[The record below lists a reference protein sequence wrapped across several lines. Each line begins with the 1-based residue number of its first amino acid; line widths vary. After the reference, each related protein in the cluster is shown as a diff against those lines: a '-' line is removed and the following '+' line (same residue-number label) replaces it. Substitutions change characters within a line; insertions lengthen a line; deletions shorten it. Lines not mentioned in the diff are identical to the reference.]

1 MAGEEY
7 CISTGAFAKMCQTT
21 RDTLRYYEKQGI
33 LVPQKSEK
41 NGYHYYSYAQISS
54 FYFISTFRGLGCSVE
69 DIKEYLLGG
78 EEVRFDGFV
87 DRQYE
92 ALLAQ
97 QRELERRIGI
107 IGNTR
112 KLLEQIRK
120 NDTGKPELYEQ
131 PEVFRLK
138 VTKVRSDPAT
148 SFSEISADIHRHLK
162 ECDYPGI
169 QAFPMGASIGRED
182 FQNGR
187 YVYREVFSF
196 ADAQA
201 AGGDIRELPCRQTV
215 VMVCREKD
223 GDIRIA
229 YQKIRECL
237 KENTLKLCSDLYS
250 LSIVNVI
257 NPNAERKY
265 LKYIIGC
272 VQPAKLQGK
281 NAGVHCD
288 IFRA

>member
-7 CISTGAFAKMCQTT
+7 CISAGAFARMCQTT

-33 LVPQKSEK
+33 LVPKKSEK

-54 FYFISTFRGLGCSVE
+54 YYFISTFRGLGCSVE

-87 DRQYE
+87 DRQYA
-92 ALLAQ
+92 ALLMQ

-131 PEVFRLK
+131 PEIFRLK
-138 VTKVRSDPAT
+138 VTKVLSDPAT
-148 SFSEISADIHRHLK
+148 SFSEISTDIHRHLK
-162 ECDYPGI
+162 ECAHPGI

-182 FQNGR
+182 FQKEQ

-201 AGGDIRELPCRQTV
+201 SGPASASFL
-215 VMVCREKD
+215 
-223 GDIRIA
+223 A
-229 YQKIRECL
+229 
-237 KENTLKLCSDLYS
+237 DLR
-250 LSIVNVI
+250 L
-257 NPNAERKY
+257 
-265 LKYIIGC
+265 
-272 VQPAKLQGK
+272 
-281 NAGVHCD
+281 
-288 IFRA
+288 

>member
-7 CISTGAFAKMCQTT
+7 CISAGVFARMCQTT

-33 LVPQKSEK
+33 LVPKKSEK

-87 DRQYE
+87 DRQY
-92 ALLAQ
+92 AVLLKQ

-112 KLLEQIRK
+112 KLLEQIRR

-131 PEVFRLK
+131 PEILRLK
-138 VTKVRSDPAT
+138 VTKVLSDPAT
-148 SFSEISADIHRHLK
+148 SFSEISTDIHRHLK
-162 ECDYPGI
+162 ACDHPGV
-169 QAFPMGASIGRED
+169 QAFPMGAAIGRED
-182 FQNGR
+182 FQKEQ

-196 ADAQA
+196 A
-201 AGGDIRELPCRQTV
+201 
-215 VMVCREKD
+215 D

-229 YQKIRECL
+229 YQKIRNYL
-237 KENTLKLCSDLYS
+237 KEQALQLSSDLYS

-257 NPNAERKY
+257 DPNAERKY
-265 LKYIIGC
+265 LKYIIAC
-272 VQPAKLQGK
+272 VEPVKSMSERHRGLK
-281 NAGVHCD
+281 
-288 IFRA
+288 ITRK

>member
-7 CISTGAFAKMCQTT
+7 CISAGVFARMCQTT
-21 RDTLRYYEKQGI
+21 RDTLRYYEKQGV
-33 LVPQKSEK
+33 LVPKKSEK

-78 EEVRFDGFV
+78 EKVRFDGFV
-87 DRQYE
+87 DRQY
-92 ALLAQ
+92 AVLLKQ

-112 KLLEQIRK
+112 KLLEQIRR

-131 PEVFRLK
+131 PEIFRLK
-138 VTKVRSDPAT
+138 VTKVLSDPAT
-148 SFSEISADIHRHLK
+148 SFSEISTDIHRHLK
-162 ECDYPGI
+162 ACDHPGV
-169 QAFPMGASIGRED
+169 QAFPMGAAIGRED
-182 FQNGR
+182 FQKGQ

-196 ADAQA
+196 ADEQA
-201 AGGDIRELPCRQTV
+201 AGSGIREIPGIRTV

-223 GDIRIA
+223 GDIRLA
-229 YQKIRECL
+229 YQKIRNYL
-237 KENTLKLCSDLYS
+237 KEQALQLSSDLYS

-257 NPNAERKY
+257 DPNAERKY
-265 LKYIIGC
+265 LKYIIAC
-272 VQPAKLQGK
+272 VEPVKSMSERHRGLK
-281 NAGVHCD
+281 
-288 IFRA
+288 ITRK

>member
-1 MAGEEY
+1 MTEEEY
-7 CISTGAFAKMCQTT
+7 CISAGAFAKMCQTT

-33 LVPQKSEK
+33 LVPKKSEK

-87 DRQYE
+87 DRQY
-92 ALLAQ
+92 AVLLKQ
-97 QRELERRIGI
+97 KRELERRIGI

-112 KLLEQIRK
+112 KLLEQIRR

-131 PEVFRLK
+131 PEIFRLK
-138 VTKVRSDPAT
+138 VTKVLSDPAT
-148 SFSEISADIHRHLK
+148 SFSEISTDIHRHLK
-162 ECDYPGI
+162 ACDHPGV
-169 QAFPMGASIGRED
+169 QAFPMGAAIGRED
-182 FQNGR
+182 FQKGQ

-201 AGGDIRELPCRQTV
+201 ACPGIREIPGIRTV

-223 GDIRIA
+223 GDIRLA
-229 YQKIRECL
+229 YQKIRNYL
-237 KENTLKLCSDLYS
+237 KEQALQLSSDLYS

-257 NPNAERKY
+257 DPNAERKY
-265 LKYIIGC
+265 LKYIIAC
-272 VQPAKLQGK
+272 VEPVKSMSERHRGLK
-281 NAGVHCD
+281 
-288 IFRA
+288 ITRK

>member
-7 CISTGAFAKMCQTT
+7 CISAGVFARMCQTT

-33 LVPQKSEK
+33 LVPKRSEK

-87 DRQYE
+87 DRQY
-92 ALLAQ
+92 AVLLKQ
-97 QRELERRIGI
+97 KRELERRIGI

-112 KLLEQIRK
+112 KLLEQIRR

-131 PEVFRLK
+131 PEIFRLK
-138 VTKVRSDPAT
+138 VTKVLSDPAT
-148 SFSEISADIHRHLK
+148 SFSEISTDIHRHLK
-162 ECDYPGI
+162 ACDHPGV
-169 QAFPMGASIGRED
+169 QAFPMGAAIGRED
-182 FQNGR
+182 FQKGQ

-196 ADAQA
+196 ADEQA
-201 AGGDIRELPCRQTV
+201 AGSGIREIPGIRTV

-223 GDIRIA
+223 GDIRLA
-229 YQKIRECL
+229 YQKIRNYL
-237 KENTLKLCSDLYS
+237 KEQALQLSSDLYS

-257 NPNAERKY
+257 DPNAERKY
-265 LKYIIGC
+265 LKYIIAC
-272 VQPAKLQGK
+272 VEPVKSMSERHRGLK
-281 NAGVHCD
+281 
-288 IFRA
+288 ITRK

>member
-7 CISTGAFAKMCQTT
+7 CISAGVFARMCQTT

-33 LVPQKSEK
+33 LVPKKSEK

-87 DRQYE
+87 DRQY
-92 ALLAQ
+92 AVLLKQ

-112 KLLEQIRK
+112 KLLEQIRR

-131 PEVFRLK
+131 SEILRLK
-138 VTKVRSDPAT
+138 VTRVLSDPAT
-148 SFSEISADIHRHLK
+148 SFSEISTDIHRHLK
-162 ECDYPGI
+162 ACDHPGV
-169 QAFPMGASIGRED
+169 QAFPMGAAIGRED
-182 FQNGR
+182 FQKGQ

-201 AGGDIRELPCRQTV
+201 AGPGIREIPGSRTV

-223 GDIRIA
+223 GDIRLA
-229 YQKIRECL
+229 YQKIRNYL
-237 KENTLKLCSDLYS
+237 KEQALQLSSDLYS

-257 NPNAERKY
+257 DPNAERKY
-265 LKYIIGC
+265 LKYIIAC
-272 VQPAKLQGK
+272 VELVKSMSERHRGLK
-281 NAGVHCD
+281 
-288 IFRA
+288 ITRK

>member
-1 MAGEEY
+1 MAGEEHS
-7 CISTGAFAKMCQTT
+7 ISAGVFARICQTT
-21 RDTLRYYEKQGI
+21 RDTLRYYEKQRI
-33 LVPQKSEK
+33 LVPKKSEK

-87 DRQYE
+87 DRQY
-92 ALLAQ
+92 AVLLKQ
-97 QRELERRIGI
+97 KRELERRIGI

-112 KLLEQIRK
+112 KLLEQIRR

-131 PEVFRLK
+131 PEIFRLK
-138 VTKVRSDPAT
+138 VTKVLSDPAT
-148 SFSEISADIHRHLK
+148 SFSEISTDIHRHLK
-162 ECDYPGI
+162 ACDHPGV
-169 QAFPMGASIGRED
+169 QAFPMGAAIGRED
-182 FQNGR
+182 FQKGQ

-201 AGGDIRELPCRQTV
+201 AGPGIREIPGIRTV

-223 GDIRIA
+223 GDIRLA
-229 YQKIRECL
+229 YQKIRNYL
-237 KENTLKLCSDLYS
+237 KEQALQLSSDLYS

-257 NPNAERKY
+257 DPNAERKY
-265 LKYIIGC
+265 LKYIIAC
-272 VQPAKLQGK
+272 VEPVKSMSERHRGLK
-281 NAGVHCD
+281 
-288 IFRA
+288 ITRK

>member
-7 CISTGAFAKMCQTT
+7 CISAGAFARMCQTT

-33 LVPQKSEK
+33 LVPKKSEK

-54 FYFISTFRGLGCSVE
+54 YYFISTFRGLGCSVE

-87 DRQYE
+87 DRQYA
-92 ALLAQ
+92 ALLMQ

-131 PEVFRLK
+131 PEIF
-138 VTKVRSDPAT
+138 
-148 SFSEISADIHRHLK
+148 FSEISTDIHRHLK
-162 ECDYPGI
+162 ECAHPGI
-169 QAFPMGASIGRED
+169 QVFPMGASIGRED
-182 FQNGR
+182 FQKEQ

-201 AGGDIRELPCRQTV
+201 SGPGIRELSGRLTV

-229 YQKIRECL
+229 YQKIRNYLQEQAL
-237 KENTLKLCSDLYS
+237 QLSSDLYS

-257 NPNAERKY
+257 DPNAERKY
-265 LKYIIGC
+265 LKYIIAC
-272 VQPAKLQGK
+272 VEPVKSMSERHRGLK
-281 NAGVHCD
+281 
-288 IFRA
+288 ITRK

>member
-7 CISTGAFAKMCQTT
+7 CISAGAFARMCQTT

-33 LVPQKSEK
+33 LVPKKSEK

-54 FYFISTFRGLGCSVE
+54 YYFISTFRGLGCSVE
-69 DIKEYLLGG
+69 DIKEW

-87 DRQYE
+87 DRQYA
-92 ALLAQ
+92 ALLMQ

-131 PEVFRLK
+131 PEIFRLK
-138 VTKVRSDPAT
+138 VTKVLSDPAT
-148 SFSEISADIHRHLK
+148 SFSEISTDIHRHLK
-162 ECDYPGI
+162 ECAHPGI

-182 FQNGR
+182 FQKEQ

-201 AGGDIRELPCRQTV
+201 SGPGIRELSGRLTV

-229 YQKIRECL
+229 YQKIRNYLQEQAL
-237 KENTLKLCSDLYS
+237 QLSSDLYS

-257 NPNAERKY
+257 DPNAERKY
-265 LKYIIGC
+265 LKYIIAC
-272 VQPAKLQGK
+272 VEPVKSMSERHRGLK
-281 NAGVHCD
+281 
-288 IFRA
+288 ITRK

>member
-1 MAGEEY
+1 MEGKEY
-7 CISTGAFAKMCQTT
+7 CISAGTFARICQTT

-33 LVPQKSEK
+33 LVPQKNEQ

-54 FYFISTFRGLGCSVE
+54 FYFISTFRGLGCSVN

-78 EEVRFDGFV
+78 EELRFDRFV

-112 KLLEQIRK
+112 KLLEQIRR

-131 PEVFRLK
+131 PERLRMK
-138 VTKVRSDPAT
+138 VTPVCSRPCT
-148 SFSEISADIHRHLK
+148 SFSEIAADIRVHLK
-162 ECDYPGI
+162 GCVCPDI

-182 FQNGR
+182 FWENQ
-187 YVYREVFSF
+187 YLYKEVFSF
-196 ADAQA
+196 ADKQA
-201 AGGDIRELPCRQTV
+201 EGADIRELPEKRMV

-223 GDIRIA
+223 GDIREA
-229 YQKIRECL
+229 YRKIRTFLEQ
-237 KENTLKLCSDLYS
+237 KKIELCSDIYS

-257 NPNAERKY
+257 DPHAERKY
-265 LKYIIGC
+265 LKYIMGC
-272 VQPAKLQGK
+272 V
-281 NAGVHCD
+281 
-288 IFRA
+288 R

>member
-7 CISTGAFAKMCQTT
+7 CISAGVFARMCQTT

-33 LVPQKSEK
+33 LVPKKSEK

-87 DRQYE
+87 DRQY
-92 ALLAQ
+92 AVLLKQ

-120 NDTGKPELYEQ
+120 NDTGKPELYE
-131 PEVFRLK
+131 PEIFRLK
-138 VTKVRSDPAT
+138 VTKVLSDPVT
-148 SFSEISADIHRHLK
+148 SFSEISTDIHRHLK
-162 ECDYPGI
+162 ACDHPGV
-169 QAFPMGASIGRED
+169 QAFPMGAAIGRED
-182 FQNGR
+182 FQKGQ

-201 AGGDIRELPCRQTV
+201 AGPGIREIPGSRTV

-229 YQKIRECL
+229 YQKIRNYL
-237 KENTLKLCSDLYS
+237 KEQALQLSSDLYS

-257 NPNAERKY
+257 DPNAERKY
-265 LKYIIGC
+265 LKYIIAC
-272 VQPAKLQGK
+272 VEPVKSMSERHRGLK
-281 NAGVHCD
+281 
-288 IFRA
+288 ITRK

>member
-7 CISTGAFAKMCQTT
+7 CISAGVFARMCQTT

-33 LVPQKSEK
+33 LVPKKSEK

-87 DRQYE
+87 DRQY
-92 ALLAQ
+92 AVLLKQ
-97 QRELERRIGI
+97 KRELERRIGI

-112 KLLEQIRK
+112 KLLEQIRR

-131 PEVFRLK
+131 PEIFRLK
-138 VTKVRSDPAT
+138 VTKVLSDPAT
-148 SFSEISADIHRHLK
+148 SFSEISTDIHRHLK
-162 ECDYPGI
+162 ACDHPRV
-169 QAFPMGASIGRED
+169 QAFPMGAAIGRED
-182 FQNGR
+182 FQKGQ

-196 ADAQA
+196 ADEQA
-201 AGGDIRELPCRQTV
+201 AGSGIREIPGIRTV

-223 GDIRIA
+223 GDIRLA
-229 YQKIRECL
+229 YQKIRNYL
-237 KENTLKLCSDLYS
+237 KEQALQLSSDLYS

-257 NPNAERKY
+257 DPNAERKY
-265 LKYIIGC
+265 LKYIIAC
-272 VQPAKLQGK
+272 VEPVKSMSERHRGLK
-281 NAGVHCD
+281 
-288 IFRA
+288 ITRK

>member
-7 CISTGAFAKMCQTT
+7 CISAGAFARMCQTT

-33 LVPQKSEK
+33 LVPKKSEK

-54 FYFISTFRGLGCSVE
+54 YYFISTFRGLGCSVE

-87 DRQYE
+87 DRQYA
-92 ALLAQ
+92 ALLMQ

-112 KLLEQIRK
+112 KL
-120 NDTGKPELYEQ
+120 PELYEQ
-131 PEVFRLK
+131 PEIFRLK
-138 VTKVRSDPAT
+138 VTKVLSDPAT
-148 SFSEISADIHRHLK
+148 SFSEISTDIHRHLK
-162 ECDYPGI
+162 ECAHPGI

-182 FQNGR
+182 FQKEQ

-201 AGGDIRELPCRQTV
+201 SGQGIRELPGRLTV

-229 YQKIRECL
+229 YQKIRNYL
-237 KENTLKLCSDLYS
+237 KEQALQLSSDLYS

-257 NPNAERKY
+257 DPNAERKY
-265 LKYIIGC
+265 LKYIIAC
-272 VQPAKLQGK
+272 VEPVKSMSERHRGLK
-281 NAGVHCD
+281 
-288 IFRA
+288 ITRK

>member
-7 CISTGAFAKMCQTT
+7 CISAGAFARMCQTT

-33 LVPQKSEK
+33 LVPKKSEK

-54 FYFISTFRGLGCSVE
+54 YYFISTFRGLGCSVE

-87 DRQYE
+87 DRQYA
-92 ALLAQ
+92 ALLMQ

-131 PEVFRLK
+131 PEIFRLK
-138 VTKVRSDPAT
+138 VTKVLSDPAT
-148 SFSEISADIHRHLK
+148 SFSEISTDIHRHLK
-162 ECDYPGI
+162 ECAHPGI
-169 QAFPMGASIGRED
+169 QVFPMGASIGRED
-182 FQNGR
+182 FQKEQ

-201 AGGDIRELPCRQTV
+201 SGPGIRELSGRLTV

-229 YQKIRECL
+229 YQKIR
-237 KENTLKLCSDLYS
+237 N
-250 LSIVNVI
+250 
-257 NPNAERKY
+257 Y
-265 LKYIIGC
+265 L
-272 VQPAKLQGK
+272 
-281 NAGVHCD
+281 
-288 IFRA
+288 

>member
-7 CISTGAFAKMCQTT
+7 CISAGAFARMCQTT

-33 LVPQKSEK
+33 LVPKKSEK

-54 FYFISTFRGLGCSVE
+54 YYFISTFRGLGCSVE

-87 DRQYE
+87 DRQYA
-92 ALLAQ
+92 ALLMQ

-131 PEVFRLK
+131 PEIFRLK
-138 VTKVRSDPAT
+138 VTKVLSDPAT
-148 SFSEISADIHRHLK
+148 SFSEISTDIHRHLK
-162 ECDYPGI
+162 ECAHPGI

-182 FQNGR
+182 FQKEQ

-201 AGGDIRELPCRQTV
+201 SGPGIRELSGRLTV

-229 YQKIRECL
+229 YQKIRNYL
-237 KENTLKLCSDLYS
+237 KEQALQLSSDLYS

-257 NPNAERKY
+257 DPNAE
-265 LKYIIGC
+265 
-272 VQPAKLQGK
+272 
-281 NAGVHCD
+281 
-288 IFRA
+288 

>member
-1 MAGEEY
+1 MRT
-7 CISTGAFAKMCQTT
+7 C
-21 RDTLRYYEKQGI
+21 RLRSRRRNC
-33 LVPQKSEK
+33 PRP
-41 NGYHYYSYAQISS
+41 
-54 FYFISTFRGLGCSVE
+54 RGGRG
-69 DIKEYLLGG
+69 LGG

-87 DRQYE
+87 DRQYA
-92 ALLAQ
+92 ALLMQ

-131 PEVFRLK
+131 PEIFRLK
-138 VTKVRSDPAT
+138 VTKVLSDPAT
-148 SFSEISADIHRHLK
+148 SFSEISTDIHRHLK
-162 ECDYPGI
+162 ECAHPGI

-182 FQNGR
+182 FQKEQ

-201 AGGDIRELPCRQTV
+201 SGPGIRELPGRLTV

-229 YQKIRECL
+229 YQKIRNYLQEQAL
-237 KENTLKLCSDLYS
+237 QLSSDLYS

-257 NPNAERKY
+257 DPNAERKY
-265 LKYIIGC
+265 LKYIIAC
-272 VQPAKLQGK
+272 VEPVKSISERYRGLK
-281 NAGVHCD
+281 
-288 IFRA
+288 ITRK

>member
-7 CISTGAFAKMCQTT
+7 CISAGVFARMCQTT

-33 LVPQKSEK
+33 LVPKKSEK

-54 FYFISTFRGLGCSVE
+54 YYFISTFRGLGCSVE

-87 DRQYE
+87 DRQY
-92 ALLAQ
+92 AVLLKQ

-131 PEVFRLK
+131 PEIFRLK
-138 VTKVRSDPAT
+138 VTKVLSDPAT
-148 SFSEISADIHRHLK
+148 SFSEISTDIHRHLK
-162 ECDYPGI
+162 ACDHPGV
-169 QAFPMGASIGRED
+169 QAFPMGAAIGRED
-182 FQNGR
+182 FQKGQ

-201 AGGDIRELPCRQTV
+201 AGPGIRRASWQTYGCDGLPGER
-215 VMVCREKD
+215 RRYPDRLPED
-223 GDIRIA
+223 P
-229 YQKIRECL
+229 
-237 KENTLKLCSDLYS
+237 KLS
-250 LSIVNVI
+250 
-257 NPNAERKY
+257 ER
-265 LKYIIGC
+265 
-272 VQPAKLQGK
+272 
-281 NAGVHCD
+281 AGT
-288 IFRA
+288 AA

>member
-1 MAGEEY
+1 
-7 CISTGAFAKMCQTT
+7 MCQTT

-33 LVPQKSEK
+33 LVPKKSEK

-54 FYFISTFRGLGCSVE
+54 YYFISTFRGLGCSVE

-87 DRQYE
+87 DRQYA
-92 ALLAQ
+92 ALLME

-131 PEVFRLK
+131 PEIFRLK
-138 VTKVRSDPAT
+138 VTKVLSDPAT
-148 SFSEISADIHRHLK
+148 SFSEISTDIHRHLK
-162 ECDYPGI
+162 ACDHPGV
-169 QAFPMGASIGRED
+169 QAFPMGAAIGRED
-182 FQNGR
+182 FQKGQ

-201 AGGDIRELPCRQTV
+201 AGPGIREIPGIRTV

-223 GDIRIA
+223 GDIRLA
-229 YQKIRECL
+229 YQKIRNYL
-237 KENTLKLCSDLYS
+237 KEQALQLSSDLYS

-257 NPNAERKY
+257 DPNAERKY
-265 LKYIIGC
+265 LKYIIAC
-272 VQPAKLQGK
+272 VEPVKSMSERHRGLK
-281 NAGVHCD
+281 ITRNNP
-288 IFRA
+288 

>member
-7 CISTGAFAKMCQTT
+7 CISAGAFARMCQTT

-33 LVPQKSEK
+33 LVPKKSEK

-54 FYFISTFRGLGCSVE
+54 YYFISTFRGLGCSVE

-78 EEVRFDGFV
+78 KEVRFDGFV
-87 DRQYE
+87 DRQYA
-92 ALLAQ
+92 ALLTQ

-131 PEVFRLK
+131 PEIFRLK
-138 VTKVRSDPAT
+138 VTKVLSDPAT
-148 SFSEISADIHRHLK
+148 SFSEISTDIHRHLK
-162 ECDYPGI
+162 ECAHPGI
-169 QAFPMGASIGRED
+169 QAFPMGAAIGRED
-182 FQNGR
+182 FQKEQ

-201 AGGDIRELPCRQTV
+201 AGPGIRELPGRLTV

-223 GDIRIA
+223 GDIRLA
-229 YQKIRECL
+229 YQKIRNYL
-237 KENTLKLCSDLYS
+237 KEQALQRSSDLYS

-257 NPNAERKY
+257 DPNAERKY
-265 LKYIIGC
+265 LKYIIAC
-272 VQPAKLQGK
+272 V
-281 NAGVHCD
+281 
-288 IFRA
+288 

>member
-1 MAGEEY
+1 M
-7 CISTGAFAKMCQTT
+7 
-21 RDTLRYYEKQGI
+21 
-33 LVPQKSEK
+33 
-41 NGYHYYSYAQISS
+41 
-54 FYFISTFRGLGCSVE
+54 E

-87 DRQYE
+87 DRQY
-92 ALLAQ
+92 AVLLKQ

-112 KLLEQIRK
+112 KLLEQIRR

-131 PEVFRLK
+131 PEIFRLK
-138 VTKVRSDPAT
+138 VTKVLSDPAT
-148 SFSEISADIHRHLK
+148 SFSEISTDIHRHLK
-162 ECDYPGI
+162 ACNHPGVR
-169 QAFPMGASIGRED
+169 AFPMGAAIGRED
-182 FQNGR
+182 FQKGQ

-201 AGGDIRELPCRQTV
+201 AGPGIREIPGSRTV

-229 YQKIRECL
+229 YQKIRNYL
-237 KENTLKLCSDLYS
+237 KEQALQLSSDLYS

-257 NPNAERKY
+257 DPNAERKY
-265 LKYIIGC
+265 LKYIIAC
-272 VQPAKLQGK
+272 VEPVKSISERYRGLK
-281 NAGVHCD
+281 
-288 IFRA
+288 ITRK

>member
-7 CISTGAFAKMCQTT
+7 CISAGAFARMCQTT

-33 LVPQKSEK
+33 LVPKKSEK

-54 FYFISTFRGLGCSVE
+54 YYFISTFRGLGCSVE

-87 DRQYE
+87 DRQYA
-92 ALLAQ
+92 ALLTQ
-97 QRELERRIGI
+97 QRELERR

-131 PEVFRLK
+131 PEIFRLK
-138 VTKVRSDPAT
+138 VTKVLSDPAT
-148 SFSEISADIHRHLK
+148 SFSEISTDIHRHLK
-162 ECDYPGI
+162 ECVHPGI

-182 FQNGR
+182 FQKEQ

-201 AGGDIRELPCRQTV
+201 SGPGIRELPGRLTV

-229 YQKIRECL
+229 YQKIRNYL
-237 KENTLKLCSDLYS
+237 KEQALQLSSDLYS

-257 NPNAERKY
+257 DPNAERKY
-265 LKYIIGC
+265 LKYIIAC
-272 VQPAKLQGK
+272 VEPVKSMSERHRGLK
-281 NAGVHCD
+281 
-288 IFRA
+288 ITRK

>member
-7 CISTGAFAKMCQTT
+7 CISAGAFARMCQTT

-33 LVPQKSEK
+33 LVPKKSEK

-54 FYFISTFRGLGCSVE
+54 YYFISTFRGLGCSVE
-69 DIKEYLLGG
+69 DIKEYLM
-78 EEVRFDGFV
+78 
-87 DRQYE
+87 
-92 ALLAQ
+92 Q

-131 PEVFRLK
+131 PEIFRIK
-138 VTKVRSDPAT
+138 VTKVLSDPAT
-148 SFSEISADIHRHLK
+148 SFSEISTDIHRHLK
-162 ECDYPGI
+162 ECAHPGI

-182 FQNGR
+182 FQKEQ

-201 AGGDIRELPCRQTV
+201 SGPGIRELPGRLTV

-229 YQKIRECL
+229 YQKIRNYL
-237 KENTLKLCSDLYS
+237 KEQALQLSSDLYS

-257 NPNAERKY
+257 DPNAERKY
-265 LKYIIGC
+265 LKYIIAC
-272 VQPAKLQGK
+272 VEPVKSMSERHRGLK
-281 NAGVHCD
+281 
-288 IFRA
+288 ITRK